1 MCMHKNGKEWWC
13 VEQNREL
20 FSDIRGRGGL
30 AMYASTEPLPKK
42 AVHFFDIGAVKV
54 VHFKNSDKCEHSL
67 TLRVALSWL
76 RLI

>member
-1 MCMHKNGKEWWC
+1 M
-13 VEQNREL
+13 
-20 FSDIRGRGGL
+20 GL

-76 RLI
+76 RLIRDTLVVRTLLTVSV